1 MKLTKEIIPLPYSD
15 CLLLEK
21 DLQYVSPVRYIDG
34 GSLRNALKVRTII
47 LDLSETSNNRRISTR
62 ITEG

>member
-21 DLQYVSPVRYIDG
+21 DLQYVSPVTYIDG
-34 GSLRNALKVRTII
+34 SSLRNALKVWII
-47 LDLSETSNNRRISTR
+47 TLGLWRDF
-62 ITEG
+62 